1 MGFTFFKKKI
11 PNIISGENNRKY
23 RKGGKRPGRDER
35 GLKSEGKMEF
45 FFHQWNSLYH
55 QPYCHSSASHI
66 FTTGASN
73 PLPLAATL
81 VLSSSQ
87 QFSYR
92 KAFNF
97 PEKVSV
103 ERAFHNRPF
112 SICGDLH
119 MNAAANRHE
128 WSTGVVTDHFI
139 WCAGFRQV
147 KKETTEISN
156 EKRKAFERKR
166 KASN

>member
-1 MGFTFFKKKI
+1 MEIFFPLVKFAL
-11 PNIISGENNRKY
+11 P
-23 RKGGKRPGRDER
+23 P
-35 GLKSEGKMEF
+35 
-45 FFHQWNSLYH
+45 
-55 QPYCHSSASHI
+55 PYCHSSASHI

-128 WSTGVVTDHFI
+128 
-139 WCAGFRQV
+139 
-147 KKETTEISN
+147 
-156 EKRKAFERKR
+156 
-166 KASN
+166 